1 MARISIVMFIQLAA
15 CISIS
20 HAALTCYSCTN
31 CGITWNDSKATIVQ
45 TSGSGDYCRKAVA
58 GVVINRDFSSSCS
71 SANVLGHGIFCCET
85 DLCVLPTLVS
95 GLECYYCATCTKPFS
110 ANGAIIVSSNTTGES
125 CYKIAAAVTT
135 SRGIMPGCVSASV
148 LGIGTWCCN
157 TDLCNAGQSIVPM
170 NLKIIILAFLIC
182 IGLMKMF

>member
-1 MARISIVMFIQLAA
+1 MKVLCIFFLCAIS
-15 CISIS
+15 
-20 HAALTCYSCTN
+20 
-31 CGITWNDSKATIVQ
+31 
-45 TSGSGDYCRKAVA
+45 
-58 GVVINRDFSSSCS
+58 
-71 SANVLGHGIFCCET
+71 
-85 DLCVLPTLVS
+85 VLPTLVS

-110 ANGAIIVSSNTTGES
+110 ANGASIVSSNTTGDS